1 MRTNVAIRLLLA
13 AVSLIAASGVALAQQ
28 STAQLGGR
36 VTDQSGAVLP
46 GVTVTATQT
55 DTGFARSGV
64 TGSDGSYVMP
74 NLPTG
79 PYRLEVMLQGF
90 RTYVQTGIVLQVGA
104 NAVVNAVLDVG
115 ELAETVSVE
124 AATPLVDVRSSGISE
139 VVEQER
145 IVELPLQGR
154 NVTDLVVLAGAAVQT
169 GTASP
174 SGMRGSA
181 ISVAGG
187 LSYGVAYLL
196 DGAMH
201 NDVNSNLNLPLPFPD
216 ALQEFRVA
224 TGGLSAENGIH
235 SGASVNAVT
244 KSGTNTLH
252 GDVFEFL
259 RDKRFNATS
268 PFAQI
273 DRSGRRRDDGL
284 LRNQPG
290 GTVGGPIVRDKLFFF
305 GGFQGTYLRRTEP
318 DRISYVP
325 TAAMLAG
332 DFTAFTS
339 PACNGGRQIA
349 LRAPFVNN
357 RIDPAQFSKAS
368 LFITG
373 KLPTPDDECGKLT
386 YSVPVDANEGQSVG
400 KIDYQWSANHT
411 VFGRYLG
418 TFRNDIAPW
427 PRSGNVLAQTPV
439 GRDTMAHSVTLGD
452 TKVFGANTVNSL
464 RFALNRTRNQSD
476 PAPFFDTRD
485 AGVNVYSY
493 VPGAMALVVRGAFST
508 PGGFD
513 TKSRYD
519 TDSYQVSEDL
529 TMVRGRHQFGVG
541 ANVSYWTSYQ
551 EINARSAGLFEFNG
565 GVSGLSLTDFLV
577 GGLARL
583 EHGAPGILDMEQ
595 TYLGFYASDAF
606 RATDRVT
613 VNAGLRWEPF
623 FGPAVTGGA
632 ISNFVLD
639 NFRKGVRSTVFVNA
653 PPGLIFPGDEGF
665 PDSLSGLNRQWG
677 NLSPRLGVAW
687 DVTGDGRTAVRS
699 SWGIAYDFPTATYH
713 YINASAA
720 PYANRLRI
728 DFPPGGFEDPYQT
741 IAGGDTHPLTF
752 PPPADAKFP
761 PYGSYGSIDPDINS
775 PRVQSWSL
783 TLEKQLGTELGT
795 SISYLGSYTDRLWNQ
810 VAINPGVYLGLGPCT
825 LAGVSYP
832 VCTTAA
838 NLDQRRALS
847 LENPA
852 FGQFYGPVDLNTDLG
867 TATYHGLKLSARR
880 RTDRGV
886 SLNGNYTWSYC
897 VGNVTPGNFNQIS
910 AGYMKPAEP
919 SFDRGTCQQKRDHL
933 LNMTAGYT
941 TPDFTSAA
949 VRMLASNWRM
959 SGILNA
965 RSGAWLSVTQ
975 SIGRDT
981 AGTGIQGI
989 SGQPVNQVLDDPYGA
1004 RTVDNYLNPAA
1015 FGFPDAGQL
1024 GNAGFFSVEGP
1035 GFWTIDVALSRLF
1048 GFGGTRNLEVRVEAF
1063 NLLNNFNWGN
1073 PVLTLDTPTFGRI
1086 QSIAGDPRIM
1096 QFGIKYAF

>member
-1 MRTNVAIRLLLA
+1 MRTILAVVAGLVFLLA
-13 AVSLIAASGVALAQQ
+13 ASNAALAQQ

-36 VTDQSGAVLP
+36 VADQSGAVLP

-55 DTGFARSGV
+55 DTGFTRSVV
-64 TGSDGSYVMP
+64 TDGDGTYVMP

-90 RTYVQTGIVLQVGA
+90 RTYAQTGIVLQVGA
-104 NAVVNAVLDVG
+104 NAVVNTTLEVG
-115 ELAETVSVE
+115 ELAETVSVD

-139 VVEQER
+139 VVENER

-196 DGAMH
+196 DGALH

-224 TGGLSAENGIH
+224 TGGLSADNGVH
-235 SGASVNAVT
+235 SGAAVNAVT
-244 KSGTNTLH
+244 KSGTNSLR
-252 GDVFEFL
+252 GDLFAFI
-259 RDKRFNATS
+259 RDKRFNARS
-268 PFAQI
+268 PFAQV
-273 DRSGRRRDDGL
+273 GRDGQRRDDGL

-290 GTVGGPIVRDKLFFF
+290 GTLGGPIIRDRLFFF
-305 GGFQGTYLRRTEP
+305 GGYQGTFLRRTEP

-332 DFTAFTS
+332 DFTAFAS
-339 PACNGGRQIA
+339 PACNGGRQVA

-357 RIDPAQFSKAS
+357 RIDPAQFSKAAR
-368 LFITG
+368 FITG
-373 KLPTPDDECGKLT
+373 KLPRPDDECGKVT
-386 YSVPVDANEGQSVG
+386 YSVPVDANEGQLVT
-400 KIDYQWSANHT
+400 KIDYQWNPNHT

-439 GRDTMAHSVTLGD
+439 GRETMAHSVTLGD
-452 TKVFGANTVNSL
+452 TTVFGANTVNSL
-464 RFALNRTRNQSD
+464 RFALNQTRNQSN
-476 PAPFFDTRD
+476 PAPFFDTKD
-485 AGVNVYSY
+485 AGIDVYSY
-493 VPGAMALVVRGAFST
+493 VPGAMALTVRGAFST
-508 PGGFD
+508 PGGFN

-519 TDSYQVSEDL
+519 TDSYQISEDL

-541 ANVSYWTSYQ
+541 VNVSYWTSYQ

-565 GVSGLSLTDFLV
+565 GVTGLSLADFLV

-595 TYLGFYASDAF
+595 TYLGLYASDAW
-606 RATDRVT
+606 RVSDRIT
-613 VNAGLRWEPF
+613 LNAGMRWEPF
-623 FGPAVTGGA
+623 FGPAVMGGA

-639 NFRKGVRSTVFVNA
+639 NFRSGIRSSVFVNA

-665 PDSLSGLNRQWG
+665 PESLSGLNRQWW
-677 NLSPRLGVAW
+677 NLSPRAGVAW

-699 SWGIAYDFPTATYH
+699 SYGIAYDFPTATYH

-728 DFPPGGFEDPYQT
+728 DFPPGGFEDPYGT
-741 IAGGDTHPLTF
+741 IPGGDTHPLTF
-752 PPPADAKFP
+752 PPPRDATFP

-775 PRVQSWSL
+775 PRVQSWSV
-783 TLEKQLGTELGT
+783 TLEKQLGSEFGT
-795 SISYLGSYTDRLWNQ
+795 SVSYLGSYTDRLWNQ
-810 VAINPGVYLGLGPCT
+810 VAINPGVFLGLGPCT
-825 LAGVSYP
+825 LPNGVSYP
-832 VCTTAA
+832 VCTSAA
-838 NLDQRRALS
+838 NLDQRRVLS
-847 LENPA
+847 LENPES
-852 FGQFYGPVDLNTDLG
+852 GQFYGPVDLNTDLG
-867 TATYHGLKLSARR
+867 TATYHGLKLAFRR
-880 RTDRGV
+880 RAATGV
-886 SLNGNYTWSYC
+886 SVNGNYTWSYC

-910 AGYMKPAEP
+910 AGYMKPDDP
-919 SFDRGTCQQKRDHL
+919 SFDRGNCQQKRDHL
-933 LNMTAGYT
+933 VNLTAGYT
-941 TPDFTSAA
+941 TPAFNTTLL
-949 VRMLASNWRM
+949 RMLGSNWRV

-981 AGTGIQGI
+981 AGTGIQGLG
-989 SGQPVNQVLDDPYGA
+989 GQPVNQVLDEPYGA
-1004 RTVDNYLNPAA
+1004 RTLENYLNPAA
-1015 FGFPDAGQL
+1015 FAFPAPGEL

-1035 GFWTIDVALSRLF
+1035 GFWTVDVALSRLF
-1048 GFGGTRNLEVRVEAF
+1048 GFGGTRSLEVRVEAF